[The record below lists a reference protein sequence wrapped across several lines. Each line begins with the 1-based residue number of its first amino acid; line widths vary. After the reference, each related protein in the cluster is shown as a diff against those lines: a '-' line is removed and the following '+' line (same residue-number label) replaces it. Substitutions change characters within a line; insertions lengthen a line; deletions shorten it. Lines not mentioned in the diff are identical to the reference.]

1 MLHEFINPCY
11 GRHYYTGGTFGSV
24 VRDLEGYA
32 LTRISGLKH
41 VLEFKN
47 LDIPVLSTP
56 EAFQAFVDN
65 TPPMT
70 RTAALVIFDSVFTHD
85 ETVGHIC
92 AVIYEKKAGEDC
104 LYLYDSSPSDVPDFE
119 LIKRYF
125 RENFKLRYP
134 NAERQRRGICA
145 LYALQDIETL
155 INMMGPFPHA
165 MSDEVHQTSVM
176 DYMYSFFLKPA
187 AVETFCLPPTFN
199 YDEHDLLKN
208 YFHFII
214 KRNETAPIQLDEPIM
229 APESAVIA

>member
-11 GRHYYTGGTFGSV
+11 GRHYYTGGTFGFV

-70 RTAALVIFDSVFTHD
+70 RAAAMVIFDSVLTHD
-85 ETVGHIC
+85 ETVRHIC
-92 AVIYEKKAGEDC
+92 AVVYEKKAGEDC
-104 LYLYDSSPSDVPDFE
+104 LYLYDSSPSGAPDFE

-134 NAERQRRGICA
+134 NIDRQKRGICA

-165 MSDEVHQTSVM
+165 ITDEDEQLSVSN
-176 DYMYSFFLKPA
+176 YLYSFFISPTA
-187 AVETFCLPPTFN
+187 METFRLPTTFS
-199 YDEHDLLKN
+199 YDEDTLLKN
-208 YFHFII
+208 YFHLII
-214 KRNETAPIQLDEPIM
+214 KRHEAEPIQLDEPIM
-229 APESAVIA
+229 PPESALIA